1 MSLFKAVKK
10 ELGDLPII
18 AEDLGVFGDDVVKLL
33 KDSGFPGMRIV
44 QFGFDPSDD
53 ATHLPHNY
61 PINCVAYTGT
71 HDNNTLLGYV
81 WELGEDQRRKMLEYF
96 GYEGEDWNQSYGSIL
111 RSMFASHAGLLVLPV
126 QDLLLYGEDTRINRP
141 GNSQGN
147 WSYRIARE
155 QLWEIRRDTFRGWN
169 RLYGRL

>member
-1 MSLFKAVKK
+1 
-10 ELGDLPII
+10 
-18 AEDLGVFGDDVVKLL
+18 
-33 KDSGFPGMRIV
+33 
-44 QFGFDPSDD
+44 
-53 ATHLPHNY
+53 
-61 PINCVAYTGT
+61 VAYTGT

-81 WELGEDQRRKMLEYF
+81 WEQGEEQRRRMLEYF
-96 GYEGEDWNQSYGSIL
+96 GFYDVDWNRSYETIL
-111 RSMFASHAGLLVLPV
+111 RSMFVSHAGLLILPV

-147 WSYRIARE
+147 WSYRITRD